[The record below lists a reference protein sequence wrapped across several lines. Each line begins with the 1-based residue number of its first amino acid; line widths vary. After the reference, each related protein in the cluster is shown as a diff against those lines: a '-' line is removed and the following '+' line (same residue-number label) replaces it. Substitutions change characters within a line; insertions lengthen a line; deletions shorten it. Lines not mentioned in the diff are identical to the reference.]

1 MHFSVFYS
9 DKSLFIQAS
18 YLLSLVISQLAW
30 EFSNTVWMLGP
41 LHIEQVLRWLP
52 TFKETVDGRKY
63 MTMPILTLLEELC
76 FFVLFCFYQ
85 CFCLF
90 FLFFVCIFF
99 SFCLFCFF
107 FVCLGFLFCFVCFY
121 IFFVFSLLVLLI
133 LGWFCLFI
141 YFMGFFYILFC
152 LFGFF
157 VFCFILF
164 ICLFIFTSSVDAGIK
179 RPRYAYQLT
188 LASLM
193 TLANDAFSA
202 QTGYSDVSTLKN
214 GQKSLQQPNNGLP

>member
-9 DKSLFIQAS
+9 DKSLSIRAS

-52 TFKETVDGRKY
+52 TFEETVDGRKY

-99 SFCLFCFF
+99 SFCLFC
-107 FVCLGFLFCFVCFY
+107 LF
-121 IFFVFSLLVLLI
+121 VLL
-133 LGWFCLFI
+133 
-141 YFMGFFYILFC
+141 LFC

-157 VFCFILF
+157 VLF
-164 ICLFIFTSSVDAGIK
+164 CLFLYF
-179 RPRYAYQLT
+179 LC
-188 LASLM
+188 
-193 TLANDAFSA
+193 F
-202 QTGYSDVSTLKN
+202 
-214 GQKSLQQPNNGLP
+214 